1 MKGNEPMK
9 TRIGEL
15 NELIVN
21 EEQAIEGHLARIAE
35 TCDEDELAEEK
46 QNVRESIRKLVM
58 WGIELAGFL
67 K

>member
-1 MKGNEPMK
+1 
-9 TRIGEL
+9 
-15 NELIVN
+15 VN

-46 QNVRESIRKLVM
+46 QNVRESIRKLVL